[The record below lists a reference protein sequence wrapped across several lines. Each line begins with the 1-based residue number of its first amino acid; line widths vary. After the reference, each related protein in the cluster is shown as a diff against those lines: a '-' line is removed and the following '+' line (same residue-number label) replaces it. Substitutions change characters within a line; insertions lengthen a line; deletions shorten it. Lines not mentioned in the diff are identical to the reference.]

1 MIAFYIFFI
10 AVFVFSISAV
20 LLKKR
25 KKKFLISGII
35 AVVLSPLIHFAFV
48 SYLIF
53 MMSREKSRDFDED
66 EWKTATEAE
75 GKISKYEM
83 MDDLISRKLLI
94 AKDSLEVKR
103 ILGNP
108 EFRDQQNHF
117 WQYYGG
123 LSNGF
128 GFVDHLLIVNF
139 EDNKVS
145 KLEHKRIND

>member
-1 MIAFYIFFI
+1 MVAFYIFFI

-25 KKKFLISGII
+25 KKKFLISGIVT
-35 AVVLSPLIHFAFV
+35 VVLSPLIYFAFV
-48 SYLIF
+48 FYLIF
-53 MMSREKSRDFDED
+53 TMSREKSRDFDEN
-66 EWKTATEAE
+66 EWKAATEAE
-75 GKISKYEM
+75 GKYSKYEM
-83 MDDLISRKLLI
+83 MDDLISRRLLSD
-94 AKDSLEVKR
+94 KDSIEVKR

-108 EFRDQQNHF
+108 EFRDHENNF

-145 KLEHKRIND
+145 KLEHKRIKD